1 MTAFYSGLVAAFT
14 AFGLQGV
21 LLGAAALALLA
32 AAPWLQKRYG
42 AAWLCRL
49 WLVLA
54 VCFLVPVRLLLPGL
68 PRPIQVPVPPAITQ
82 PVTTP
87 QNAPAITPPSVPA
100 APAPAVQA
108 AGTATAPQTPTA
120 LPAWAP
126 WTPLE
131 WLALLWLA
139 GVVCIAL
146 WQWGGYCIWKRTV
159 LHRAQKPR
167 AGWRSAWQ
175 SALAGQGT
183 KRPPRLLASPD
194 VGGPLLLGLWR
205 PTLLVPCGEAPSGA
219 VYMLTHELCH
229 LRRQDIARKAVLMLA
244 CAVHWYDPAVWLLA
258 RRAAADIETACDAAA
273 VRRRGTAWR
282 DAYAAALLEAVR
294 LRRGPILSTGFV
306 LTKRELQ
313 ARLQALWAKT
323 PRRRGRLA
331 LAAAALTAAA
341 LGALA
346 ACTAQAPNADTE
358 LASPTPSPAP
368 QATASP
374 LPEPTLAALAEG
386 PTEEPTAQPT
396 PAADSVPAAP
406 AGTVWIAAPQMDRQG
421 VQPIAYERPTGAAIG
436 TEADYNQLNGMLTE
450 DGLACFWVPSA
461 AGGWPRCGI
470 VDAAGNTIIEPV
482 FSNAGCGYG
491 GRYYGIVS
499 DEGLSLPPGSY
510 ELVRGDDG
518 WQVQSLSD
526 REALAIT
533 GTNVNLQ
540 PCWAAAEQ
548 AIYEGFENYY
558 IDEQT
563 PVPAVRGPLAMLCLT
578 HVREDFAV
586 EVEDVLGRILSDGQR
601 PVSDVIYE
609 EAGAYSC
616 GIVPVRLNGKW
627 GYADESGALVIP
639 CEYDASWARWS
650 YTGERTTCYPAT
662 ESTVVLCRGGQFA
675 LCALDGREIIPF
687 GACEELCPV
696 QNGRLWAKV
705 DGRWGLLALAG

>member
-1 MTAFYSGLVAAFT
+1 MTGFYNGLVAAFT
-14 AFGLQGV
+14 ACGMQGI
-21 LLGAAALALLA
+21 LLGAATLVLLA
-32 AAPWLQKRYG
+32 AAPRLQKRYG

-68 PRPIQVPVPPAITQ
+68 PHPIQVPVPQVIIQ
-82 PVTTP
+82 PVTAP
-87 QNAPAITPPSVPA
+87 QNAPAVTSPAAPA

-108 AGTATAPQTPTA
+108 AGTPAVPQAPSA

-131 WLALLWLA
+131 WLALLWLTGA
-139 GVVCIAL
+139 VCIAL
-146 WQWGGYCIWKRTV
+146 WQWGGYFIWKRTV
-159 LHRAQKPR
+159 LRRAQKPR

-175 SALAGQGT
+175 SALAGQET

-205 PTLLVPCGEAPSGA
+205 PALLVPCGEAPSGA

-229 LRRQDIARKAVLMLA
+229 LRRRDIARKAVLMLA

-294 LRRGPILSTGFV
+294 LRRGPALSTGFV

-313 ARLQALWAKT
+313 TRLQALWAKT

-358 LASPTPSPAP
+358 LPSPTPSPAA
-368 QATASP
+368 QTT
-374 LPEPTLAALAEG
+374 PE
-386 PTEEPTAQPT
+386 PT
-396 PAADSVPAAP
+396 PAAPAEEMPPENTAPVLPAADPVPTAP
-406 AGTVWIAAPQMDRQG
+406 AGTVWVIAPQMDWQG

-436 TEADYNQLNGMLTE
+436 TNADYNQLNGMPAA

-470 VDAAGNTIIEPV
+470 VDANGNTVAEPV
-482 FSNAGCGYG
+482 FSNVGCGYE
-491 GRYYGIVS
+491 GRYYGIVA
-499 DEGLSLPPGSY
+499 DEGLSLSPGSY

-518 WQVQSLSD
+518 WQVQSISD

-540 PCWAAAEQ
+540 PCWSAAEQ
-548 AIYEGFENYY
+548 AIYEGFENFY

-563 PVPAVRGPLAMLCLT
+563 PVPAVQGPLAMLCLT
-578 HVREDFAV
+578 HVRENFAV

-601 PVSDVIYE
+601 PVSDVVYE

-627 GYADESGALVIP
+627 GYADENGALVIP
-639 CEYDASWARWS
+639 CVYDASWARWS
-650 YTGERTTCYPAT
+650 YSGERTTCYPAT
-662 ESTVVLCRGGQFA
+662 ENTVVLCRGGQYA
-675 LCALDGREIIPF
+675 LCTLDGGEIIPF
-687 GACEELCPV
+687 GACEDLCPV
-696 QNGRLWAKV
+696 QNGHLWAKV
-705 DGRWGLLALAG
+705 NGRWGLLALAR